1 MFIANTVAMSSYFIW
16 KLYPVIEARLWL
28 PLSALA
34 PGLQQETGSLELL
47 KPLRIQELPREFSF
61 WEIRAMTQD
70 FRNMVGQGGSAQV
83 FRGHLDD
90 GTAVAVK
97 RITTSSESDHALV
110 GEAEFLKE
118 ISIIAHVHHRSLV
131 RLLGSC
137 RVPGAGWYLVYPF
150 FENGSLDRWLFH
162 GEERRRPLPWPARQR
177 IAVDVARAL
186 AYLHHDCR
194 RQILHLDIKPGNVL
208 LDGDLRAHVSDFG
221 ISLSV
226 ARDLM
231 TTTASAAVVDTLG
244 RGTFGYMAPE
254 MLVNAVSA
262 KSDVFS
268 YGMMLLE
275 LVGGRR
281 NFESS
286 SNDSSASPDFTQDYY
301 PCIVREKM
309 VRGELME
316 VVDAVMP
323 LVDETEA
330 EAVVKVALC
339 CIQRQ
344 REMRPSMLTVV
355 DMLEG
360 RATADLQPVSR
371 PPSALNS
378 SVPHSSTLSSK
389 DR

>member
-1 MFIANTVAMSSYFIW
+1 MKSF
-16 KLYPVIEARLWL
+16 PVVEARLKWL
-28 PLSALA
+28 PVSAIA
-34 PGLQQETGSLELL
+34 PWRQEEKGPSKLT
-47 KPLRIQELPREFSF
+47 PFRIQELPREFSF
-61 WEIRAMTQD
+61 GEIRVMTQD
-70 FRNMVGQGGSAQV
+70 FGNMVGQGGSAQV

-97 RITTSSESDHALV
+97 QITITSDV

-118 ISIIAHVHHRSLV
+118 ISIIANVHHRSLV
-131 RLLGSC
+131 RLLGYC
-137 RVPGAGWYLVYPF
+137 RVPEGAGWYLVYPF
-150 FENGSLDRWLFH
+150 LENGSLDRWLFH
-162 GEERRRPLPWPARQR
+162 GEERRRLLPWPARRR

-186 AYLHHDCR
+186 AYLHHECR
-194 RQILHLDIKPGNVL
+194 LQILHLDIKPGNVL

-221 ISLSV
+221 ISMTV
-226 ARDLM
+226 ARGNL
-231 TTTASAAVVDTLG
+231 TTSSASVVDTRG

-281 NFESS
+281 NFEPWSS
-286 SNDSSASPDFTQDYY
+286 TSSETPDFTRDYY

-316 VVDAVMP
+316 VVDAAMP
-323 LVDETEA
+323 LVDEAEV

-339 CIQRQ
+339 CIQRH
-344 REMRPSMLTVV
+344 RDMRPTMLTAAP
-355 DMLEG
+355 E
-360 RATADLQPVSR
+360 
-371 PPSALNS
+371 
-378 SVPHSSTLSSK
+378 
-389 DR
+389 